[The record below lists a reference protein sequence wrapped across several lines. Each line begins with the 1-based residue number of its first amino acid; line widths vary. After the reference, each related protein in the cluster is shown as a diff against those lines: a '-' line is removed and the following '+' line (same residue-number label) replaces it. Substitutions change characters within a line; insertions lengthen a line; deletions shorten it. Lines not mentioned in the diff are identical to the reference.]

1 MSLFTVMLTTTLL
14 LLLFLLHGPTL
25 VRTDN
30 LALLSST
37 LKTYQRGSCD
47 EETMTLKCPPGTTVS
62 VALAHYGRASESGT
76 QNCGIPSSS
85 SSSSSSSSKH
95 SSKHSSKLSSNFAI
109 DQNQQLNDTC
119 LLPSS
124 LQYSL
129 LQTVVEMCRNKRQ
142 CKFNTSPKTFQG
154 DPCPGLRKYVEVAY
168 KCSPYEFRRKV
179 VCENDVV
186 NLTCHPGQRVAI
198 LRASFGKP
206 EYESF
211 QCPQPHGLKN
221 DTCTATYAT
230 ETVIQMCHGK
240 RHCSIVANSTTFNDP
255 CRPEIKTY
263 FEVVYTCVQRWI
275 LREQY
280 QSDLE
285 SDEMNLTHKND
296 EGFDRVDFRAEFS
309 PSPNLEGPQPQ
320 PRDNVSRNFPTVSS
334 SPPRARTNNDVDN
347 ALNKLGSVGKE
358 GKVTKEKDMSLSTVV
373 TTGMIF
379 GNNKGGNSSALP
391 TTVSPSNCTTVVY
404 AVPDEDRMVV
414 GYLNEWINAYSFIS
428 NNQEK
433 FYLYIIVSVSGGV
446 LVFLGLVIGKLLLSR
461 HRAKRD
467 AKFHANNEALPNA
480 FTDNISEVD
489 ANIDLTTPVPVPMQD
504 TRIPETQLAE
514 RLHGSERYYTD
525 TRIPLSPNSIHTA
538 PIHHATST
546 TTTGVRVDLGN
557 HMVGTDSLH
566 TILRTENPRSLN
578 TKSYYYG

>member
-37 LKTYQRGSCD
+37 LKTYQRASCD

-62 VALAHYGRASESGT
+62 VALARYGRVAGSGPLR
-76 QNCGIPSSS
+76 CGISSS
-85 SSSSSSSSKH
+85 D
-95 SSKHSSKLSSNFAI
+95 LSSNFVI
-109 DQNQQLNDTC
+109 DRNQQSNDTC
-119 LLPSS
+119 LLST

-142 CKFNTSPKTFQG
+142 CKFNTSPKTFEE
-154 DPCPGLRKYVEVAY
+154 DPCPGLPKYVEVAY

-285 SDEMNLTHKND
+285 ADEMNLTHRID

-334 SPPRARTNNDVDN
+334 SPPRARTNNDD
-347 ALNKLGSVGKE
+347 
-358 GKVTKEKDMSLSTVV
+358 
-373 TTGMIF
+373 
-379 GNNKGGNSSALP
+379 
-391 TTVSPSNCTTVVY
+391 
-404 AVPDEDRMVV
+404 
-414 GYLNEWINAYSFIS
+414 
-428 NNQEK
+428 NQEK

-467 AKFHANNEALPNA
+467 AKFHANNDALPNA

-538 PIHHATST
+538 PIHHATGT
-546 TTTGVRVDLGN
+546 TTTMTTGVRVDLGN
-557 HMVGTDSLH
+557 HMVGTDNLH
-566 TILRTENPRSLN
+566 TILRTENPPRSLN

>member
-1 MSLFTVMLTTTLL
+1 MSFFIVMLTFTL
-14 LLLFLLHGPTL
+14 LLLFLLLGRP
-25 VRTDN
+25 VARADN
-30 LALLSST
+30 LALLAGT
-37 LKTYQRGSCD
+37 LKTYQRAACD
-47 EETMTLKCPPGTTVS
+47 EETMTLKCPPGTTIS
-62 VALAHYGRASESGT
+62 VALARYGRAVANGPGR
-76 QNCGIPSSS
+76 CGISSDV
-85 SSSSSSSSKH
+85 
-95 SSKHSSKLSSNFAI
+95 SSNFAI
-109 DQNQQLNDTC
+109 DHHQQTNDTC
-119 LLPSS
+119 LLPDS
-124 LQYSL
+124 
-129 LQTVVEMCRNKRQ
+129 LQTVVEMCQKKRQ
-142 CKFNTSPKTFQG
+142 CKFNTNPKTFQG
-154 DPCPGLRKYVEVAY
+154 DPCPGLPKYVEVAY
-168 KCSPYEFRRKV
+168 KCSPYEFRSKV
-179 VCENDVV
+179 VCENDVI

-198 LRASFGKP
+198 FRASFGRL
-206 EYESF
+206 EYESL

-221 DTCTATYAT
+221 DTCMATYAT
-230 ETVIQMCHGK
+230 ETVMQMCHGK

-255 CRPEIKTY
+255 CRPDIRTY
-263 FEVVYTCVQRWI
+263 LTVVYTCVPRSV

-280 QSDLE
+280 QGDLE
-285 SDEMNLTHKND
+285 SDEMNLTHRID

-358 GKVTKEKDMSLSTVV
+358 AKGTKEKDLSLSAVV

-379 GNNKGGNSSALP
+379 GGNRGGNSSALP

-433 FYLYIIVSVSGGV
+433 FYLYIIVSVTGGI
-446 LVFLGLVIGKLLLSR
+446 LVFLGLVIGRLLLSR

-514 RLHGSERYYTD
+514 RLHGERYYTD
-525 TRIPLSPNSIHTA
+525 TRIPLSPSSIHTA
-538 PIHHATST
+538 PSHHATS
-546 TTTGVRVDLGN
+546 TGVRVDLGN

-566 TILRTENPRSLN
+566 TILRAENPRSLN

>member
-25 VRTDN
+25 VLTDN

-85 SSSSSSSSKH
+85 SSSSIKH
-95 SSKHSSKLSSNFAI
+95 SSKHSSKFSSNFAI
-109 DQNQQLNDTC
+109 DQNQQNNDQNQQNNDQNQQNNDTC

-320 PRDNVSRNFPTVSS
+320 PRDNVSRNNFPTVSS
-334 SPPRARTNNDVDN
+334 SPPRARTNNDD
-347 ALNKLGSVGKE
+347 
-358 GKVTKEKDMSLSTVV
+358 
-373 TTGMIF
+373 
-379 GNNKGGNSSALP
+379 
-391 TTVSPSNCTTVVY
+391 
-404 AVPDEDRMVV
+404 
-414 GYLNEWINAYSFIS
+414 
-428 NNQEK
+428 NQEK